1 MSLKGSKI
9 RSSARGGH
17 VVTALDGMRDCF
29 PVFAAVMTGLS
40 AWLVRKVTSDEASK
54 IRSESPHAGL
64 HKRCTAYVLYCADI
78 RCFEAPTPLVHGS
91 KKSEEAPATPLVEE
105 RTEHTPLSP
114 SAYFVFCLTCSNQP
128 NITIMTNGT
137 HFELSTNQVI

>member
-1 MSLKGSKI
+1 MQ
-9 RSSARGGH
+9 
-17 VVTALDGMRDCF
+17 DCF

-40 AWLVRKVTSDEASK
+40 AWLVRKVCNDKASK

-64 HKRCTAYVLYCADI
+64 HKRCTVLHTYYTADI

-114 SAYFVFCLTCSNQP
+114 SAYFVLPP
-128 NITIMTNGT
+128 N
-137 HFELSTNQVI
+137 L